1 MKNELNKKIKELC
14 DSAGTEAARAM
25 AYELTVDLDRKFDDR
40 VAAGMSE
47 LDAYRDV
54 LKNVDKIEEMLR
66 AIPVSDA
73 EIAMRNH
80 REAAQNLDFYLGRT
94 SAVMWVST
102 VIAFFLVGSTT
113 SQWGLALLAFLWTT
127 IGQILLGMVKRYNRS
142 RRLMRAMRHGFSAI
156 LWVGTVMLY
165 FLIGA
170 GAGIWGSTLL
180 LFPFAAIAQI
190 LLSTFLADKK

>member
-156 LWVGTVMLY
+156 LWVGSVMLY